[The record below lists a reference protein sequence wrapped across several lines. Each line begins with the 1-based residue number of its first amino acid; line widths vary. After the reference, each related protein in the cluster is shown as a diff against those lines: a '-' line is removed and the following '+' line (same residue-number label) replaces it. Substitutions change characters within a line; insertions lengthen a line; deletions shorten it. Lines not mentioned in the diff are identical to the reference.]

1 MAKTFAAQLKQFQ
14 GLTTANMRKV
24 ATGAI
29 QDVLEG
35 AQTPQQGIT
44 AGGSGFVTG
53 KIPVA
58 TAELI
63 NSLTVEGVT
72 GPAAYVTAI
81 AGMQMGDVL
90 KFAWT
95 APHAMPM
102 EVGFTAQNGRE
113 VPGRFFVSANAEK
126 FSGFVE
132 ARAAEVRK

>member
-1 MAKTFAAQLKQFQ
+1 MAKTFTAQLEQFR
-14 GLTTANMRKV
+14 GLTTGKMRKV
-24 ATGAI
+24 AAAAI
-29 QDVLEG
+29 QDVLEA

-58 TAELI
+58 TSELI
-63 NSLTVEGVT
+63 NSLTVEGVS

-81 AGMQMGDVL
+81 AGMQIGDVM

-95 APHAMPM
+95 APHAMPI
-102 EVGFTAQNGRE
+102 EVGFRAKNGRE
-113 VPGRFFVSANAEK
+113 IPGRHFVSQNAQR
-126 FSGFVE
+126 FSEFVA

>member
-1 MAKTFAAQLKQFQ
+1 MAKTFTAQLEQFK

-24 ATGAI
+24 AAGAI
-29 QDVLEG
+29 QDVLEA

-58 TAELI
+58 TSELI

-81 AGMQMGDVL
+81 AGMQIGDVMR
-90 KFAWT
+90 FAWT

-102 EVGFTAQNGRE
+102 EVGFTTANGRE
-113 VPGRFFVSANAEK
+113 VPGRFFVSQNAAK
-126 FSGFVE
+126 FSEFV
-132 ARAAEVRK
+132 AAQAAKVRK